1 MMEIFDMEK
10 EMVNHPSHYNHG
22 SMECIDAIVG
32 AYGVEEAKVFCKI
45 NAFKYL
51 WRLGHKDADEQEIGK
66 IKWYLDKYV
75 NLSKTH
81 GKEVLTYSLES
92 IPGFK
97 VGDLVDQYM
106 GDIVKPRRREI
117 AEIVAQGDTIR
128 ILFKE
133 GGCVCARTPEEIHK
147 KLKLVKS

>member
-1 MMEIFDMEK
+1 MGVEADK
-10 EMVNHPSHYNHG
+10 EMVNHPSHYNQG

-32 AYGVEEAKVFCKI
+32 AYGAEEAKVFCKI

-51 WRLGHKDADEQEIGK
+51 WRLGHKDAEKQEIGK

-75 NLSKTH
+75 NLSKIH
-81 GKEVLTYSLES
+81 GKEALTYSLES

-97 VGDLVDQYM
+97 VGDLVDQYL

-117 AEIVAQGDTIR
+117 AEITAQGDAIR
-128 ILFKE
+128 ILFTE
-133 GGCVCARTPEEIHK
+133 GGCVCARTAEEIHK
-147 KLKLVKS
+147 KLKLVK

>member
-1 MMEIFDMEK
+1 MERRIE
-10 EMVNHPSHYNHG
+10 EAIRPSHYNHG

-51 WRLGHKDADEQEIGK
+51 WRLGHKDAEEQEIGK
-66 IKWYLDKYV
+66 IKWYLEKYV
-75 NLSKTH
+75 NLSKAH
-81 GKEVLTYSLES
+81 GKEALTYSLES

-97 VGDLVDQYM
+97 VGDLVDQYL

-117 AEIVAQGDTIR
+117 AQIIVQGDTFR
-128 ILFKE
+128 ILFTE
-133 GGCVCARTPEEIHK
+133 GGCVCARTAEELQK
-147 KLKLVKS
+147 KLKLVK

>member
-1 MMEIFDMEK
+1 MMETFDMEK
-10 EMVNHPSHYNHG
+10 EMINHPSHYNHG

-32 AYGVEEAKVFCKI
+32 AYGIEEAKVFCKI

-51 WRLGHKDADEQEIGK
+51 WRLGHKDAEEKEIGE
-66 IKWYLDKYV
+66 IIWYLDKYV
-75 NLSKTH
+75 NLSETH
-81 GKEVLTYSLES
+81 GKEKLTYSLES

-117 AEIVAQGDTIR
+117 AEIIVKGDIIH

-133 GGCVCARTPEEIHK
+133 GGCVSARTAEEIHK
-147 KLKLVKS
+147 KLKLVK